1 MRSSPTAQL
10 FRNYRMYVCI
20 CQQVTDHDIREYCE
34 SNNASLSQMR
44 KDLGL
49 GSDCGRCAKLA
60 RQIMHETMDQMMST
74 GVDIKSIAYAA

>member
-1 MRSSPTAQL
+1 
-10 FRNYRMYVCI
+10 MYVCI
-20 CQQVTDHDIREYCE
+20 CQQVTDRDIREYCE
-34 SNNASLSQMR
+34 SNNANLSQMR

-60 RQIMHETMDQMMST
+60 KQIMNETMTQIMRS